1 MYSRYSVCMFQNTER
16 TSLCQRA
23 QTFFIAIKQMTD
35 KLIQHTDSDS
45 EDAVTNV
52 ICSPENITT
61 IYNRPADTCTF
72 NNNLPQRHQ
81 LCTFPHDRM
90 TTSFVKSE
98 ESKAKRTSMDRRRL
112 SHIDVTAAILRGFN
126 LEHSTPR
133 RIRRKRRKQI
143 AKTFG
148 NKKID
153 ISGLSSSYCN
163 KNSCKCTLV
172 FDPAGRLAYW
182 WSFIVTIAFLYNF
195 WVLVYRSAFD
205 EINAR
210 NMAIWLT
217 LDYAADVIYI
227 LDILFNLRTGYLDD
241 GVLQTE
247 SAKLRRHYM
256 NSTIFYIDCL
266 CLLPLD
272 VLYFSFGF
280 KSMLRFSRL
289 VKIYR
294 FWEFLDRTERHT
306 NYPNVVRTITLLH
319 YLFAIYHWN
328 ACLMYMIISNLR
340 KNNRTLDSDGSDVFA
355 TYLHSLYLSTLTLT
369 TIGGVP
375 ILEEYESKEE
385 YVFIII
391 EFVFGLLLF
400 ATVLGHVANIVTNIS
415 AARKE
420 FQGTSMT
427 LFLNKCKKQS

>member
-1 MYSRYSVCMFQNTER
+1 
-16 TSLCQRA
+16 
-23 QTFFIAIKQMTD
+23 MTD
-35 KLIQHTDSDS
+35 KLILHSKNTNVESCNNEHCDRQDAD
-45 EDAVTNV
+45 EDA
-52 ICSPENITT
+52 ICSTRNNIST
-61 IYNRPADTCTF
+61 ISNQTVDICTF
-72 NNNLPQRHQ
+72 NNNIGLSVLRGSSIPPQ
-81 LCTFPHDRM
+81 DSM
-90 TTSFVKSE
+90 ATSFIKSE
-98 ESKAKRTSMDRRRL
+98 KFKMKRASLDRLRL
-112 SHIDVTAAILRGFN
+112 SRIDNTSAILRTYN

-133 RIRRKRRKQI
+133 SLRRKRRKEI

-148 NKKID
+148 KKRLEVSD
-153 ISGLSSSYCN
+153 VSSGDGN
-163 KNSCKCTLV
+163 KNKSCRCVLV

-182 WSFIVTIAFLYNF
+182 WSFVVTIAFLYNF

-205 EINAR
+205 EINES
-210 NMAIWLT
+210 NVAIWLT
-217 LDYAADVIYI
+217 LDYVADLIYL
-227 LDILFNLRTGYLDD
+227 LDILFNLRTGFLDD

-247 SAKLRRHYM
+247 TDKLRRHYM
-256 NSTIFYIDCL
+256 NSTIFFVDCL

-272 VLYFSFGF
+272 FLYLSFGF
-280 KSMLRFSRL
+280 KSILRCSRL

-306 NYPNVVRTITLLH
+306 NYPNVVRTVTLLH
-319 YLFAIYHWN
+319 YLFAIFHWN

-340 KNNRTLDSDGSDVFA
+340 NNNWTLDSDENDIFA

-375 ILEEYESKEE
+375 MPQSKEE

-400 ATVLGHVANIVTNIS
+400 ATVLGHVANIVTSIS

-420 FQGTSMT
+420 FQGITHHHHHHHHIHM
-427 LFLNKCKKQS
+427 L

>member
-1 MYSRYSVCMFQNTER
+1 MQQYGYTNVESSDNEQCDT
-16 TSLCQRA
+16 A
-23 QTFFIAIKQMTD
+23 Q
-35 KLIQHTDSDS
+35 
-45 EDAVTNV
+45 EAVTHEMRSRVN
-52 ICSPENITT
+52 NIPT
-61 IYNRPADTCTF
+61 IYNRTIDTCTF
-72 NNNLPQRHQ
+72 KNNLSEMHGSS
-81 LCTFPHDRM
+81 TFRQERM
-90 TTSFVKSE
+90 ATSIMKYQ
-98 ESKAKRTSMDRRRL
+98 ESRLKLSSLNRRRL
-112 SHIDVTAAILRGFN
+112 SRTDSTAAILRGHN
-126 LEHSTPR
+126 LELYTPR
-133 RIRRKRRKQI
+133 HIRRQRRKEI

-148 NKKID
+148 KKRFVNSD
-153 ISGLSSSYCN
+153 VSSGDSS
-163 KNSCKCTLV
+163 KGCTLV
-172 FDPAGRLAYW
+172 FDPAGRFAYW

-205 EINAR
+205 EINAS
-210 NMAIWLT
+210 NLAIWLP
-217 LDYAADVIYI
+217 LDYIADLIYV

-241 GVLQTE
+241 GILQTE

-256 NSTIFYIDCL
+256 NSTIFYVDCL

-272 VLYFSFGF
+272 FLYLSFGF
-280 KSMLRFSRL
+280 KSMLRCSRF

-328 ACLMYMIISNLR
+328 ACLMYMIISNL
-340 KNNRTLDSDGSDVFA
+340 KNNNWTLDSNNDDIFA

-375 ILEEYESKEE
+375 MPQSKEE

-400 ATVLGHVANIVTNIS
+400 ATILGHIANIVTSIS

-420 FQGTSMT
+420 FQGMT
-427 LFLNKCKKQS
+427 LVH

>member
-1 MYSRYSVCMFQNTER
+1 M
-16 TSLCQRA
+16 A
-23 QTFFIAIKQMTD
+23 
-35 KLIQHTDSDS
+35 
-45 EDAVTNV
+45 
-52 ICSPENITT
+52 
-61 IYNRPADTCTF
+61 
-72 NNNLPQRHQ
+72 
-81 LCTFPHDRM
+81 
-90 TTSFVKSE
+90 TSFMKCE
-98 ESKAKRTSMDRRRL
+98 ESKLLRSSLDRRRL
-112 SHIDVTAAILRGFN
+112 SHIDATAAILRGYN

-148 NKKID
+148 KKTGEC
-153 ISGLSSSYCN
+153 S
-163 KNSCKCTLV
+163 KNGCRCTLV

-195 WVLVYRSAFD
+195 WILVYRSAFD
-205 EINAR
+205 EINAT
-210 NMAIWLT
+210 NLAMWLT
-217 LDYAADVIYI
+217 LDYVADLIYM

-247 SAKLRRHYM
+247 STKLRRHYM

-272 VLYFSFGF
+272 ILYLSFGF
-280 KSMLRFSRL
+280 KSMLRCCRL

-306 NYPNVVRTITLLH
+306 NYPNVVRTATLLH

-328 ACLMYMIISNLR
+328 ACLMYMITTNLR
-340 KNNRTLDSDGSDVFA
+340 NNNWTIDSDENDVFA

-375 ILEEYESKEE
+375 MPQSKEE

-400 ATVLGHVANIVTNIS
+400 ATILGHVANIVTSIS

-420 FQGTSMT
+420 FQGKAL
-427 LFLNKCKKQS
+427 LFNSVFIFFAVAVYFFPNGPLTWNDYR

>member
-1 MYSRYSVCMFQNTER
+1 M
-16 TSLCQRA
+16 TS
-23 QTFFIAIKQMTD
+23 
-35 KLIQHTDSDS
+35 
-45 EDAVTNV
+45 
-52 ICSPENITT
+52 
-61 IYNRPADTCTF
+61 
-72 NNNLPQRHQ
+72 
-81 LCTFPHDRM
+81 
-90 TTSFVKSE
+90 SFTKCV
-98 ESKAKRTSMDRRRL
+98 ESKMKRTSIDIGRL
-112 SHIDVTAAILRGFN
+112 SYIDPTATVFRGYN
-126 LEHSTPR
+126 LEHTTPR
-133 RIRRKRRKQI
+133 RICRKRRKQI

-148 NKKID
+148 KKKID
-153 ISGLSSSYCN
+153 ISDILPGDYN
-163 KNSCKCTLV
+163 KKGCRCALV

-205 EINAR
+205 EISTT

-217 LDYAADVIYI
+217 LDYVADLMYI
-227 LDILFNLRTGYLDD
+227 LDILVKLRTGYLDD
-241 GVLQTE
+241 GVLETE
-247 SAKLRRHYM
+247 TAKLRRHYM

-272 VLYFSFGF
+272 ILYLSFGF
-280 KSMLRFSRL
+280 KSMLRCCRL

-306 NYPNVVRTITLLH
+306 NYPNVVRTATLLH

-340 KNNRTLDSDGSDVFA
+340 NNNWTLDNDENDVFA
-355 TYLHSLYLSTLTLT
+355 TYLHSLYLSTCTLTLT

-375 ILEEYESKEE
+375 TPQSKEE

-400 ATVLGHVANIVTNIS
+400 ATILGHVANIVTSIS

-420 FQGTSMT
+420 FQGMT
-427 LFLNKCKKQS
+427 LGPTSTVSLH